1 MMTSTK
7 RACSYARVRI
17 SLSLFET
24 CTRMH
29 EIHLTLAFALFGQRL
44 LQVTFTCDGH
54 TFNFLQDGEYT
65 YLVVA
70 DEAYGRGVPFRFLE
84 SVKNDFTGAWGT
96 KALTAAA
103 YSLNTAYGRKLKELM
118 DFYEKNP
125 ERFDKVAAVQK
136 QVDEVKN
143 VMIENIEK
151 VLDRGEKIEL
161 LVDKTQSLRNSA
173 DTFHRQGKQL
183 RRQMWLNNLKMKLLI
198 FFIIAFLGFVIFLM
212 ACKGFSCTKK

>member
-1 MMTSTK
+1 M
-7 RACSYARVRI
+7 
-17 SLSLFET
+17 
-24 CTRMH
+24 
-29 EIHLTLAFALFGQRL
+29 
-44 LQVTFTCDGH
+44 TFTCDGH
-54 TFNFLQDGEYT
+54 TFNFLQEGEYT

-70 DEAYGRGVPFRFLE
+70 DEAYGRNIPFRFLE
-84 SVKNDFTGAWGT
+84 AVKNDFAAAWGV

-118 DFYEKNP
+118 DYCEKTP

-183 RRQMWLNNLKMKLLI
+183 RRQMWMNNLKMKLLVL
-198 FFIIAFLGFVIFLM
+198 FVVAFLGFVIFLM
-212 ACKGFSCTKK
+212 VRARGPPSVPAAAGAPPPVLTRRAPRTKQACKGFSCTK

>member
-1 MMTSTK
+1 MPLIYSLVARGLTVLCEFTSYSGNFSTVAVQCLSK
-7 RACSYARVRI
+7 VGQQRANK
-17 SLSLFET
+17 
-24 CTRMH
+24 
-29 EIHLTLAFALFGQRL
+29 
-44 LQVTFTCDGH
+44 VTFNCDGH
-54 TFNFLQDGEYT
+54 TFNFLQDEDYT

-70 DEAYGRGVPFRFLE
+70 DEAYGRNIPFKFLE
-84 SVKNDFTGAWGT
+84 IVKDDFSKTWGT
-96 KALTAAA
+96 KASTAAA
-103 YSLNTAYGRKLKELM
+103 YSLNTTYGKKLKEHM
-118 DFYEKNP
+118 DYVEMNP
-125 ERFDKVAAVQK
+125 AKFDKMSAVQK

-198 FFIIAFLGFVIFLM
+198 FFIVAFVIFIIFLI
-212 ACKGFSCTKK
+212 ACKGFQCTK

>member
-1 MMTSTK
+1 M
-7 RACSYARVRI
+7 
-17 SLSLFET
+17 
-24 CTRMH
+24 
-29 EIHLTLAFALFGQRL
+29 
-44 LQVTFTCDGH
+44 TFTCDGH
-54 TFNFLQDGEYT
+54 TFNFLQEGEYT

-70 DEAYGRGVPFRFLE
+70 DEAYGRNIPFRFLE
-84 SVKNDFTGAWGT
+84 AVKNDFAAAWGV

-118 DFYEKNP
+118 DYCEKTP

-183 RRQMWLNNLKMKLLI
+183 RRQMWMNNLKMKLAGGAGCLI
-198 FFIIAFLGFVIFLM
+198 LFFLVLWMAGAFEGGDRRRRRLLLFGWD
-212 ACKGFSCTKK
+212 A